1 MLTAIL
7 LQIGISLT
15 GFAETFYTRNIG
27 ANVALDYTTKGHKT
41 HRAGFFYQTAT
52 INGEGEWN
60 RYGAFID
67 VNLASVDKIA
77 IFYVGARYG
86 INQKQFYELTPHF
99 TLAWRFNRWV
109 EIPCQI
115 STYASRMVASIG
127 IRGMFRLR
135 SDDYLYYKKRRALQ
149 PTKTDRVFTHQ

>member
-7 LQIGISLT
+7 LQIGISLS

-41 HRAGFFYQTAT
+41 HRAGFFYQAAT

-60 RYGAFID
+60 RYGSFID
-67 VNLASVDKIA
+67 LNVASVDNIA

-86 INQKQFYELTPHF
+86 INQNQFYELTPHA
-99 TLAWRFNRWV
+99 TIAWRFNRYV
-109 EIPCQI
+109 EIPIQI
-115 STYASRMVASIG
+115 STYSSRMVASIG
-127 IRGMFRLR
+127 IRAMFRR
-135 SDDYLYYKKRRALQ
+135 SDNAIYYKKRRALQ
-149 PTKTDRVFTHQ
+149 PTEKVPVFTHQ